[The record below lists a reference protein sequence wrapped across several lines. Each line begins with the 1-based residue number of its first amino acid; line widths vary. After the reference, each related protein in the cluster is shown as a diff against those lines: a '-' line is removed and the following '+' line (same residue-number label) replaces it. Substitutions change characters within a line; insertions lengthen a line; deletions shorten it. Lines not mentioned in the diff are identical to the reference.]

1 MKKYK
6 RRNFFIKK
14 DFQGK
19 LILGYFLFVAGGCL
33 FFIFLLAV
41 FSADTLSV
49 SYNNY
54 DLQLEQTTSLLAKNI
69 LTSHWVFI
77 IFGTAILVLAAM
89 LVTHRIAGP
98 MYRFEK
104 TLDNMLKRKLDKT
117 ICLRSKDEG
126 KELATKI
133 NSFNA
138 DLSQTI
144 KKLKNHSDALD
155 GLLKQ
160 AQIKSRDL
168 SPRQKEEINSLYWS
182 MEEKNKRIRAICSS
196 YALKDE

>member
-1 MKKYK
+1 MIKSK

-19 LILGYFLFVAGGCL
+19 LILGYFLFVTGGCL
-33 FFIFLLAV
+33 FFIVLLAL
-41 FSADTLSV
+41 FSADTLSI
-49 SYNNY
+49 SYTNY
-54 DLQLEQTTSLLAKNI
+54 DLQLEQTTILLINKI

-77 IFGTAILVLAAM
+77 VPGTAILVLAAM
-89 LVTHRIAGP
+89 LITHRIAGP

-104 TLDNMLKRKLDKT
+104 TLDNMLNRKLDNT
-117 ICLRSKDEG
+117 IHLRSKDEA
-126 KELATKI
+126 KELAKKI
-133 NSFNA
+133 NDFNV

-144 KKLKNHSDALD
+144 RNLQNHSDAIE

-160 AQIKSRDL
+160 AQIKSSDL
-168 SPRQKEEINSLYWS
+168 PPQQKEEINSLYWS

-196 YALKDE
+196 YTLKDV